1 MKKGSFIGF
10 LNLPKGATRKLYLK
24 NMLALSAL
32 FVLALAAF
40 AAHTIGHG
48 MWIRNYMSKGYEL
61 DLAQAQAA
69 LGYEDIQPSELGA
82 IDSKLMVTNMQLPSM
97 VEQGDVYFQDGK
109 DYRFALPV
117 DKLVETGIYYDD
129 MYNAYYN
136 VTDVDKW
143 LAEIEAIPPIEYEAS
158 EGAMAEYYI
167 MPMSRLIRVTS
178 GDAQF
183 LALVSYDAQV
193 AEGDTLRGIFTRW
206 NQTDAVE
213 GYTLGTL
220 AFPEYYMTD
229 YAHSLY
235 LNGQSGDR
243 VLSYILETQDVP
255 VEFED
260 ENWGYMVF
268 YGIITGIVLAI
279 VLLFFVKPTLHPF
292 FRQMQRYG
300 NYDEV
305 IASID
310 EEFAEGKKFMENH
323 KMMLSDS
330 WYIKKSKF
338 MHTINRN
345 PDQIPENQKLREGSI
360 NKRRYSDATEKK
372 LELDEKGNYDPL
384 KENMKNRYNKYY

>member
-1 MKKGSFIGF
+1 MKKRSIIGF

-24 NMLALSAL
+24 NLLALCVL
-32 FVLALAAF
+32 LVLAIAAF
-40 AAHTIGHG
+40 TAHTAGHA

-61 DLAQAQAA
+61 DLAQAEAA

-143 LAEIEAIPPIEYEAS
+143 LAELEEIPPIEYEAS

-178 GDAQF
+178 GEAEF

-206 NQTDAVE
+206 NQTDSVE
-213 GYTLGTL
+213 GYTLGTM

-235 LNGQSGDR
+235 LKGQSGDR
-243 VLSYILETQDVP
+243 VLGYILEVQDVP

-268 YGIITGIVLAI
+268 YGIITGIVLLI
-279 VLLFFVKPTLHPF
+279 VLLFFVKPTFHPF

-300 NYDEV
+300 TYDEV
-305 IASID
+305 TASID
-310 EEFAEGKKFMENH
+310 AEFAEGKKFMENH

-330 WYIKKSKF
+330 WYIKKSNF

-360 NKRRYSDATEKK
+360 NKRRYSDTTEKK
-372 LELDEKGNYDPL
+372 LDLDEKGNYDPL
-384 KENMKNRYNKYY
+384 KQNMKNRYNKYY